1 MAEYEVLREIFN
13 QCSGNQ
19 MRDIYVE
26 EAEIEDIDS
35 YMDTYRVGK
44 DITEEVYQ
52 HEDGT
57 ISYDMNVDGL
67 RQRITF
73 QPI

>member
-1 MAEYEVLREIFN
+1 
-13 QCSGNQ
+13 
-19 MRDIYVE
+19 
-26 EAEIEDIDS
+26 
-35 YMDTYRVGK
+35 MDTYRVGK